1 VNLQKYALWAV
12 VAILATVAVHG
23 SIVLWLTWPV
33 SELSIANAG
42 AFGDTFGLTTSL
54 FSGLAF
60 AGIVITILHQRQEL
74 TESREI
80 FRIQR
85 FEGSFYRLL
94 DLYRENLSNIRIVV
108 DQEPYVGIDALS
120 FTCKRL
126 NQTMQKYAPLLE
138 VEEQRPLYE
147 VQLFIE
153 VQKQLSRQA
162 RYLGTLRAILE
173 LIERDLKHDDERAP
187 YWDIVA
193 SQITSAEAKYIFF
206 CCLVS
211 EEGNRLREL
220 MHSSDLLRLRIRHSN
235 MSTTHRELYK
245 RVHGVEIAKAPT
257 TLVMP
262 HGRKEMKSL
271 RKRLKAARRA
281 TGQ

>member
-1 VNLQKYALWAV
+1 MNLQKYAF
-12 VAILATVAVHG
+12 VAVG
-23 SIVLWLTWPV
+23 SILISVAAYGSVVVWLTWPV
-33 SELSIANAG
+33 SEFSIANAG
-42 AFGDTFGLTTSL
+42 SFGDTFGLTTSL

-94 DLYRENLSNIRIVV
+94 DLYRENLASIRIVV
-108 DQEPYVGIDALS
+108 DSEEYVGIDALS

-126 NQTMQKYAPLLE
+126 NLTMQNYVRLLE
-138 VEEQRPLYE
+138 VEEKRPLYE

-173 LIERDLKHDDERAP
+173 LIERDLKHDAERVP

-211 EEGNRLREL
+211 EKGDKLREL
-220 MHSSDLLRLRIRHSN
+220 MHSSDMLRFRIRHSN
-235 MSTTHRELYK
+235 MSTTHRELYR
-245 RVHGVEIAKAPT
+245 RVHGVEIVKAPT
-257 TLVMP
+257 MLVMP
-262 HGRKEMKSL
+262 HDRKEMKLL
-271 RKRLKAARRA
+271 RKKLKSAARVG
-281 TGQ
+281 T

>member
-1 VNLQKYALWAV
+1 MNLQKYAVLAV
-12 VAILATVAVHG
+12 VAILLCIATYAA
-23 SIVLWLTWPV
+23 IVIWLTWPV
-33 SELSIANAG
+33 SELSISKAG
-42 AFGDTFGLTTSL
+42 AFGDTFGLTNTL

-94 DLYRENLSNIRIVV
+94 DLYRENLASIRIV
-108 DQEPYVGIDALS
+108 DKDSIYVGIDALNH
-120 FTCKRL
+120 TCKRL
-126 NQTMQKYAPLLE
+126 NCTMQKYTGFLE
-138 VEEQRPLYE
+138 NEEKRPLYE

-153 VQKQLSRQA
+153 VQKQLTRQA
-162 RYLGTLRAILE
+162 RYLGTLQAILE
-173 LIERDLKHDDERAP
+173 LISRDLRNDIEREP

-193 SQITSAEAKYIFF
+193 SQITSAEAKYIFY

-211 EEGNRLREL
+211 MKNDKLRDL
-220 MHSSDLLRLRIRHSN
+220 MHSSGLIKFRVRYSN
-235 MSTTHRELYK
+235 LSTTHRELYQ
-245 RVHGVEIAKAPT
+245 RIHGVEIIKAPT

-262 HGRKEMKSL
+262 HDRNEMKLL
-271 RKRLKAARRA
+271 RKKLKAAARA
-281 TGQ
+281 RV

>member
-1 VNLQKYALWAV
+1 MNLQKYAFITV
-12 VAILATVAVHG
+12 GAILLSVAAYG
-23 SIVLWLTWPV
+23 SIIVWLTWPV

-42 AFGDTFGLTTSL
+42 SFGDTFGLTTSL

-94 DLYRENLSNIRIVV
+94 DLYRDNLASIRIVV
-108 DQEPYVGIDALS
+108 DGEAYVGIDALS

-126 NQTMQKYAPLLE
+126 NLTMQKYASLLE
-138 VEEQRPLYE
+138 IEEKRPLYE
-147 VQLFIE
+147 IQLFIE
-153 VQKQLSRQA
+153 VQKNLSRQA

-173 LIERDLKHDDERAP
+173 LIERDLKHDAERAP

-211 EEGNRLREL
+211 EKSDRLREL
-220 MHSSDLLRLRIRHSN
+220 MHSSDMLRARIRHSN

-245 RVHGVEIAKAPT
+245 RVHGVEIIKVPT
-257 TLVMP
+257 ALVMP
-262 HGRKEMKSL
+262 HDRKEMKLL
-271 RKRLKAARRA
+271 RKRLKAASRV
-281 TGQ
+281 GS